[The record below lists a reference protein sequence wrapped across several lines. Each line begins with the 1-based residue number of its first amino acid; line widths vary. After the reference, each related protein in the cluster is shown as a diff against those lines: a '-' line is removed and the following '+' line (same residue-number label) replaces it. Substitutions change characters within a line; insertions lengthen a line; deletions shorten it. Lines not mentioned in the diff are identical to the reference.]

1 MTGRHRKTN
10 PTTTGGITVY
20 RKLTSASTKRAIRT
34 GFDVAL
40 GILAVLAVIV
50 PSLHEFGLSIDNEAY
65 LGGLVLAATTLI
77 SKIRNK
83 LEDLGF
89 LTAFLK
95 DNES

>member
-1 MTGRHRKTN
+1 MNGRHRKTN
-10 PTTTGGITVY
+10 PNPTGGTTVY
-20 RKLTSASTKRAIRT
+20 RNLTSASTKRAVRT
-34 GFDVAL
+34 AFDVAL

-65 LGGLVLAATTLI
+65 IAGLVLAATTLV

-83 LEDLGF
+83 LEDLGY
-89 LTAFLK
+89 LPAFLK